1 MLKLLKR
8 LRKRDWFFMLIIIGL
23 TVLQV
28 YCTMKM
34 TDFSSSLINAINY
47 VNIHDHPEQLG
58 ESMYALYLSTGGNW
72 NSFYDLA
79 SSSGLFDEATLS
91 TIALIRDAST
101 ASIWKEGG
109 LMLLSAFGSAASSA
123 AVAVLASAITA
134 SFITNLRKAINEKVS
149 TFSLEELNKFSTAS
163 LVTRCTNDVEQV
175 TMAFLIVMR
184 MAFSAPITAIWAFC
198 KINATSASLTWVTIV
213 AVLVLVIGL
222 SLLVVIVLPKF
233 RISQKLIDRLNLVTR
248 ENLTG
253 VRVIRAYNAEDYEAK
268 KFKKAND
275 DLTNLNLFTFRAMGL
290 LNPFMTIVMDGV
302 SLSMYWLGAQLI
314 NAGEVDYATVSA
326 FMLLSTQIVMAFMT
340 LLFLFV
346 FLPRAQVSAKRINE
360 VLEANSSLS
369 DPVNPVEPTEKG
381 TIEFDNVSFTYPDAD
396 KPVLSNISF
405 KAKAGD
411 TVAIIGSTG
420 VGKSSLVNLIA
431 RLYDASEGEV
441 KIDGVNVKEQKQ
453 LSLRKRIGFVPQK
466 GVLFSGTV
474 KSNIML
480 GDPSLSEEE
489 VKKAASIACASSFIE
504 AMDKG
509 YDSHIAQ
516 GGSNVSGGQRQRLCI
531 ARAAAINPEIF
542 VFDDSFSA
550 LDFKTDKTVREN
562 LKESFPLST
571 KVIVAQ
577 RVGTIMEADLILVLE
592 NGKIVGQG
600 KHEELLRNCSTYRDI
615 ALSQLSKEELGL

>member
-34 TDFSSSLINAINY
+34 TDFSSSLINANNY

-233 RISQKLIDRLNLVTR
+233 RVSQKLIDRLNLVTR

-369 DPVNPVEPTEKG
+369 DPINPVEPTEKG

>member
-8 LRKRDWFFMLIIIGL
+8 LRKLDWLFLLIIIGL

-34 TDFSSSLINAINY
+34 TDFSSSLISAINY
-47 VNIHDHPEQLG
+47 VNIHDHPSQLG
-58 ESMYALYLSTGGNW
+58 EAMYQLYEGVGGDW
-72 NSFYDLA
+72 SAFYEVIAKSGQVDA
-79 SSSGLFDEATLS
+79 STLS
-91 TIALIRDAST
+91 TIASIRDASS

-109 LMLLSAFGSAASSA
+109 LMLLSALGSAASSA

-134 SFITNLRKAINEKVS
+134 SFITNLRKSINEKVS
-149 TFSLEELNKFSTAS
+149 SFSLQELNKFSTAS

-175 TMAFLIVMR
+175 TMAFLIIMR

-253 VRVIRAYNAEDYEAK
+253 VRVIRAYNAEGYEAK

-275 DLTNLNLFTFRAMGL
+275 DLTHLNLFTFRAMGL
-290 LNPFMTIVMDGV
+290 LNPFMMIVMDGV
-302 SLSMYWLGAQLI
+302 SLSMYWLGAKLI

-326 FMLLSTQIVMAFMT
+326 FMLLATQIVMAFMT

-346 FLPRAQVSAKRINE
+346 FLPRAQVSARRINE
-360 VLEANSSLS
+360 VLETVSAIA
-369 DPVNPVEPTEKG
+369 DPLDPIEPKEKG
-381 TIEFDNVSFTYPDAD
+381 TISFSDVSFTYPDAD
-396 KPVLSNISF
+396 KPVLSHISF
-405 KAKAGD
+405 EAKAGD
-411 TVAIIGSTG
+411 TVAIIGATG
-420 VGKSSLVNLIA
+420 VGKSTLVNLLA
-431 RLYDASEGEV
+431 RLYDASEGSV
-441 KIDGVNVKEQKQ
+441 KIDGVDVKEQAQ
-453 LSLRKRIGFVPQK
+453 ASLRKRIGFVPQK

-480 GDPSLSEEE
+480 GDSSLSDEE
-489 VKKAASIACASSFIE
+489 VREAASIACASSFIE
-504 AMDKG
+504 EMEKG

-531 ARAAAINPEIF
+531 ARAVAINPEIF

-550 LDFKTDKTVREN
+550 LDFKTDKMVRDN
-562 LKESFPLST
+562 LKKAFPLST

-577 RVGTIMEADLILVLE
+577 RVGTIMEADTILVLE
-592 NGKIVGQG
+592 NGKLVGKG
-600 KHEELLRNCSTYRDI
+600 KHEELLHSCETYRAI